1 MEHLVLPSTQLRILY
16 VFKCFYISFNPNN
29 LKRRTI
35 IIPILQL
42 KKLRVNNPVT
52 QWSAELSHSLQLRG
66 WPSLT
71 LYILHSLFKS
81 VLAQILSS
89 RKTSNIQMTEFWH
102 SPRNPRLDQIFK
114 SISSHCCISN
124 NRVIAIFQKESED
137 LINCVPQLLSAS
149 VPLVISVFCLPPV
162 CLKHP
167 IIVRSPTEETEQCCQ

>member
-1 MEHLVLPSTQLRILY
+1 MEHLVLPNTQLRILY

-102 SPRNPRLDQIFK
+102 SPRNPNSHDWIRFSKASLLIAVFQI
-114 SISSHCCISN
+114 IGSSPYSK
-124 NRVIAIFQKESED
+124 RKVK
-137 LINCVPQLLSAS
+137 
-149 VPLVISVFCLPPV
+149 
-162 CLKHP
+162 
-167 IIVRSPTEETEQCCQ
+167 T